1 MEGQATM
8 LPLENIRVIDLTH
21 LPPGALCTMM
31 LADLGADVIKVTAP
45 LETDQ
50 RGAGAEALLAK
61 DDSRK
66 IAAFDALN
74 RNKRS
79 IQLNLKHKAGQK
91 VFHELARTAD
101 VIVEGF
107 RPGVVQRLKADFGT
121 VRAINSR
128 IVYCS
133 LSGYGQD
140 GPYSTFSGHDINY
153 ISLAG
158 ALGLI
163 NSPGKPTIPLNLL
176 ADFAGASLHG
186 VIGILVALLAR
197 ERTGRGQLV
206 DISYTDGVINLL
218 SWFLSLY
225 FTSGISPHPARS
237 WLHGAYP
244 YYAVYETKDNKHIS
258 IGCVE
263 PWLWEN
269 LCRAL
274 DREEYIPY
282 HIAAEHFYQ
291 APQGEKWQEISS
303 YLQEVFRTRTRDE
316 WFELLSSKGVP
327 VAKVYDLEE
336 VARDP
341 QILHRQMIVEIEHPS
356 LGKIR
361 QPGIAIKLSETPG
374 RIRSLAPLPGEHTDE
389 ILKEVGYTDRQIK
402 QLRKC
407 KAVG

>member
-1 MEGQATM
+1 M
-8 LPLENIRVIDLTH
+8 LALDNIRVIDLTH
-21 LPPGALCTMM
+21 LPPGALCTMI

-45 LETDQ
+45 PETSQ
-50 RGAGAEALLAK
+50 RGAGAEAMLTES
-61 DDSRK
+61 DSRRMT
-66 IAAFDALN
+66 AFDALN

-79 IQLNLKHKAGQK
+79 IQLNLKHQDGHK
-91 VFHELARTAD
+91 VFHDLARTAD

-107 RPGVVQRLKADFGT
+107 RPGVVKRLKVDYDT
-121 VRAINSR
+121 VRDINSR

-153 ISLAG
+153 ISIAG
-158 ALGLI
+158 ALSIIG
-163 NSPGKPTIPLNLL
+163 SPENPSIPLNLL

-186 VIGILVALLAR
+186 VIGILAALLAR
-197 ERTGRGQLV
+197 ERTGRGQYV

-218 SWFLSLY
+218 TWFFSLH
-225 FTSGISPHPARS
+225 FASGISPSPGKS

-244 YYAVYETKDNKHIS
+244 YYSTYRTKDNKHIS

-274 DREEYIPY
+274 GKEEYIPH
-282 HIAAEHFYQ
+282 HIAAEHFHQ
-291 APQGEKWQEISS
+291 PPQDEKWLEISS
-303 YLQEVFRTRTRDE
+303 YLQEVFLTRTRDE
-316 WFELLSSKGVP
+316 WFEFLSDKNVP
-327 VAKVYDLEE
+327 VAKVYTLAE
-336 VARDP
+336 VANDP
-341 QILHRQMIVEIEHPS
+341 QIIHRQMIVEIDHPS

-374 RIRSLAPLPGEHTDE
+374 RIRKLAPSPGEHTDE
-389 ILKEVGYTDRQIK
+389 ILKGLGYTDRQIK
-402 QLRKC
+402 QLRRHKV
-407 KAVG
+407 VG